1 MRRWMG
7 LVLPALLALM
17 LLAGPTAALADDATD
32 GQASV
37 VLAVDDGEPLG
48 PEPQPR
54 DAEDNPAGELFPDME
69 TPFTW
74 GAAWILTFA
83 GLVGLALLVGLYYLL
98 VKRPSRESAGRR

>member
-17 LLAGPTAALADDATD
+17 LLAGPTAALADDAAD
-32 GQASV
+32 RQGAI
-37 VLAVDDGEPLG
+37 VLAVDDEPLG

-83 GLVGLALLVGLYYLL
+83 GFVGLALLVGLYYLL

>member
-17 LLAGPTAALADDATD
+17 LLAGPTAALADAADDQGTI
-32 GQASV
+32 
-37 VLAVDDGEPLG
+37 VLAVDDEPLG

-83 GLVGLALLVGLYYLL
+83 GFVGLALLVGLYYLL

>member
-17 LLAGPTAALADDATD
+17 LLAGPTAAFADAD
-32 GQASV
+32 GQGAV
-37 VLAVDDGEPLG
+37 VLAVDDEPLG

-54 DAEDNPAGELFPDME
+54 DAEGNPAGEMFPDME

-83 GLVGLALLVGLYYLL
+83 GLVGLVLLVGLYYLL